1 MKSNQIERQWS
12 EERGDNSNDN
22 DNDDDNDVDNNDD
35 NKQEKKD
42 EIDTISAYKKKRRD
56 REARQTEHSHE

>member
-22 DNDDDNDVDNNDD
+22 DNDVDNNDD

-42 EIDTISAYKKKRRD
+42 EIDTISAYKKKMRD

>member
-22 DNDDDNDVDNNDD
+22 DNDVDNNDD